1 MVRVYLFNKQLVISK
16 KTEKEFRE
24 AFGRGSEVVE
34 IINDEKNIED
44 VVGRLEKV
52 YKAQVVLD
60 GKFKKKLK
68 LGWIYMT
75 EDQREKTV
83 IAVKKYRTGRRWE
96 DEVKEKISASRA
108 GKGNFVGKKHRLE
121 SRIMTSMSMKGNT
134 NSKGLKWAHDP
145 LTGKET
151 RLKEGSVLP
160 EGFTWG
166 RTSEILDWFRG
177 NRLV

>member
-1 MVRVYLFNKQLVISK
+1 MVRVFLLNKQLIITK
-16 KTEKEFRE
+16 KNEKEFRE
-24 AFGRGSEVVE
+24 LFGRGGEVVE

-44 VVGRLEKV
+44 VVGRLQKV
-52 YKAQVVLD
+52 YKAEVLLD
-60 GKFKKKLK
+60 GKFKRKPK

-75 EDQREKTV
+75 DEQREKTV
-83 IAVKKYRTGRRWE
+83 AAVKEYRTGRAWE
-96 DEVKEKISASRA
+96 DEVKAKISASRA
-108 GKGNFVGKKHRLE
+108 GKGNFEGKKHNLE
-121 SRIMTSMSMKGNT
+121 SRIMTSLSMKGNT
-134 NSKGLKWAHDP
+134 NSKGLRWAHDP

-151 RLKEGSVLP
+151 RLKEGSALP